1 MEQNKFERHTAVK
14 TIIKELLTGEYV
26 QEKENNPNYLLSSS
40 KEKIHRLNVMGIILT
55 KEILGSVVNI
65 LIDDGTGQINL
76 RFFEENKIIDSLNTG
91 DAILVIGRLRTY
103 NQERYISSEI
113 VKKIDHLWLKLRS
126 LELKELINKKEE
138 IVVEKEP
145 VVAITNKVQETKK
158 LVVEAITEKEIVK
171 NKKEEIIEK
180 EDNTEEEISDNV
192 KEDILLPIEKI
203 KKIIEEMDTGDGVL
217 IEEIISKSPLNDT
230 EEVIEKMLEAGDIFQ
245 NLPGKVKVL

>member
-1 MEQNKFERHTAVK
+1 M
-14 TIIKELLTGEYV
+14 
-26 QEKENNPNYLLSSS
+26 
-40 KEKIHRLNVMGIILT
+40 
-55 KEILGSVVNI
+55 
-65 LIDDGTGQINL
+65 
-76 RFFEENKIIDSLNTG
+76 
-91 DAILVIGRLRTY
+91 
-103 NQERYISSEI
+103 
-113 VKKIDHLWLKLRS
+113 
-126 LELKELINKKEE
+126 KELINKKEE

>member
-14 TIIKELLTGEYV
+14 TIIKELLTGEYI

-40 KEKIHRLNVMGIILT
+40 KEKIYRLNVMGIILT

-76 RFFEENKIIDSLNTG
+76 RFFEENKIIDSLNIG

-103 NQERYISSEI
+103 NQERYVSSEI
-113 VKKIDHLWLKLRS
+113 IKRINPLWLRLRS

-138 IVVEKEP
+138 VVVEKESI
-145 VVAITNKVQETKK
+145 VAITNEIKETKENI
-158 LVVEAITEKEIVK
+158 VEAITEKEIVK
-171 NKKEEIIEK
+171 DKKEIVEK
-180 EDNTEEEISDNV
+180 DDNEEEINDDIE
-192 KEDILLPIEKI
+192 EDILLPIEKI

-217 IEEIISKSPLNDT
+217 IEEIISNSPLNDT
-230 EEVIEKMLEAGDIFQ
+230 EEVIEKMLENGDIFQ